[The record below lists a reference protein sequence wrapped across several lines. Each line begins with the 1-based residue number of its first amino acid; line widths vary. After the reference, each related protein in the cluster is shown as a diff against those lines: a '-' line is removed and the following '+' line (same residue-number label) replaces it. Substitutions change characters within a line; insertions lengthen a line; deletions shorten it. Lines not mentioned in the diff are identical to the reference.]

1 MYISICLSSFSY
13 FGDPIKSMEKRIIL
27 AHSER
32 YSPVLQEVKAT
43 ELEAAGHILST
54 IRKEKRKNKT
64 YCSGLLLYIY
74 SPSREC

>member
-1 MYISICLSSFSY
+1 
-13 FGDPIKSMEKRIIL
+13 MEKRIIL

-54 IRKEKRKNKT
+54 TRKEKRKNEN
-64 YCSGLLLYIY
+64 LLLR
-74 SPSREC
+74 PLTPHL